1 MVKSMDALLVEQG
14 FIFSQ
19 VDSSTLDF
27 RNESEL
33 NVKFLKKILNESNWR
48 HGWQGRLLTVGDTF
62 WNETE
67 WLTLCAV
74 GGRGRTEMCG
84 YFDEENSVSLE
95 MLDLYI
101 SGLVRQL
108 NRLGCKTIISCDG
121 EGEHRPNIVFATVA
135 DMERAALLMAEVG
148 LKHRVNT
155 ARKTLVILKERE
167 EILGFASLL
176 NGLPEKLNAI
186 STEHLERAMF
196 ENVVEELLE
205 IPGSSGHESI
215 IRNHVMKKLAALT
228 DKITVDDYGN
238 ILAEVT
244 FGRASRETVLTILL
258 NSHLDVV
265 DEIEVGREIL
275 KCGSVWTSSSG
286 ILGADDRAGVGVI
299 LHTLKQLQQMEFR
312 TPVKVKIAFAVEEE
326 VGLCGARAVSSEFL
340 EDVQAAFV
348 VDRRGRGDIVTG
360 TYGIDFCDELFGAM
374 LALIGNLGEEDRWE
388 PTLGGSSDTRIWA
401 QNGIQSVNLSVG
413 YQYEH
418 TSREELNLDDAFA
431 TASLL
436 KKAFLHIDLLKSALR
451 GIRRT
456 TQNTE
461 ERLRR
466 NGRKSVSAAS

>member
-1 MVKSMDALLVEQG
+1 MVKSMNALLVEQG

-33 NVKFLKKILNESNWR
+33 NVKFLKKILNESNWC

-148 LKHRVNT
+148 LKHRVNEV
-155 ARKTLVILKERE
+155 RKSITFLLDRNELLDYV
-167 EILGFASLL
+167 SLL
-176 NGLPEKLNAI
+176 SGLSDTAKDI
-186 STEHLERAMF
+186 SHDELERNFF
-196 ENVVEELLE
+196 ENNVEELLQ
-205 IPGSSGHESI
+205 ISGVSGEESF
-215 IRNHVMKKLAALT
+215 IRNHVMKKLIPLT
-228 DKITVDDYGN
+228 DELSVDGYGN

-244 FGRASRETVLTILL
+244 IGANRMGPAFTILL

-265 DEIEVGREIL
+265 DEIEPDREIL
-275 KCGSVWTSSSG
+275 KHGNVWTSSYG
-286 ILGADDRAGVGVI
+286 ILGADDRAGLGVI
-299 LHTLKQLQQMEFR
+299 LHTLKQLPMIHLQS
-312 TPVKVKIAFAVEEE
+312 PVKVKLAFTVEEE
-326 VGLCGARAVSSEFL
+326 IGLCGASAVSRDFL
-340 EDVQAAFV
+340 EGVQAAIV
-348 VDRRGRGDIVTG
+348 VDRRGNSDIVTG
-360 TYGIDFCDELFGAM
+360 TRGTAFCDELFGSM
-374 LALIGNLGEEDRWE
+374 IALIGNLGEEKRWE
-388 PTLGGSSDTRIWA
+388 PTMGGRSDTLIWA
-401 QNGIQSVNLSVG
+401 QQGIQSVNLSVG
-413 YQYEH
+413 YQNEH
-418 TSREELNLDDAFA
+418 TSEEELNIDDAFA
-431 TASLL
+431 TANLL
-436 KKAFLHIDLLKSALR
+436 KKVFLHIDLLKSALR
-451 GIRRT
+451 GIRRAKP
-456 TQNTE
+456 NTD
-461 ERLRR
+461 ERLCQNRR
-466 NGRKSVSAAS
+466 KAVSTAS